1 MKRGGGGLR
10 ANRERQT
17 HLYKYKEVFED
28 SLLVSDGLDGLR
40 STLIVMFL
48 HVPVHGAQ
56 LHLPSEVDIHRTLL
70 HCGVDEL
77 IGWVT
82 QLEARQSRE
91 TLFLRGQSYW
101 WGISGAS
108 GNS

>member
-1 MKRGGGGLR
+1 M
-10 ANRERQT
+10 
-17 HLYKYKEVFED
+17 YKEVCEE

-40 STLIVMFL
+40 SALIVMFL

-70 HCGVDEL
+70 HCGVDKL

-82 QLEARQSRE
+82 QLEARKSRGS
-91 TLFLRGQSYW
+91 LCLRGESFQ
-101 WGISGAS
+101 
-108 GNS
+108 

>member
-1 MKRGGGGLR
+1 M
-10 ANRERQT
+10 
-17 HLYKYKEVFED
+17 FED

-40 STLIVMFL
+40 SALIVMFL
-48 HVPVHGAQ
+48 HVPVHRAQ

-82 QLEARQSRE
+82 QLEARESRE
-91 TLFLRGQSYW
+91 TLYLRGQPYQ
-101 WGISGAS
+101 WGIRRAS
-108 GNS
+108 GNLEMGISKS